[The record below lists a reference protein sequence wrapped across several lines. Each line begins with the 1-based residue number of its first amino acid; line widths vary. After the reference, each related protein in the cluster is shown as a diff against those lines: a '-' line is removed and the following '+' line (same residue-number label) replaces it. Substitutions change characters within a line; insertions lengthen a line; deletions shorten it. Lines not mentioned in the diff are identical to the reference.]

1 MHRIATRSAAVLAAL
16 ALLALAG
23 CGGDDTPSRPSLET
37 PGGESTDD
45 LAGTARGPE
54 TTPDDAAGA
63 EGSRNGS
70 PPGEGGGGGEGSSG
84 GKDPSSGSGGTTGS
98 KGPSRAQG
106 QALAKRDPATGP
118 PDDVADAHAFMS
130 DYLARL
136 RRGDASIC
144 TDLFTQAHVERVTGR
159 KGDAA
164 IARCRSDIGGKRVD
178 VTLRDLEAVNR
189 LAPDRI
195 ELTAKIESGG
205 RVQNSK
211 LELLGSSGS
220 YRIDGGG

>member
-1 MHRIATRSAAVLAAL
+1 VHGIATRSAALLAAV

-23 CGGDDTPSRPSLET
+23 CGGGDEPAESSLKA
-37 PGGESTDD
+37 PGGESSDD
-45 LAGTARGPE
+45 LAGGARGSE
-54 TTPDDAAGA
+54 TTPDDDPDAQGSKGDDDARGDAAG
-63 EGSRNGS
+63 ST
-70 PPGEGGGGGEGSSG
+70 GGDAG
-84 GKDPSSGSGGTTGS
+84 GKDSSGPGGTS
-98 KGPSRAQG
+98 ADGPGRAQG

-130 DYLARL
+130 DYLGRL

-144 TDLFTQAHVERVTGR
+144 TDLFTQGHVERVTGR

-164 IARCRSDIGGKRVD
+164 LARCRSDIGGKRVD
-178 VTLRDLEAVNR
+178 VTLRDLEGVNR

-205 RVQNSK
+205 RVQNSR
-211 LELLGSSGS
+211 LQLVGSSGG
-220 YRIDGGG
+220 YRIDRGG